1 MYKRELQQTARKSLF
16 LKLLHLPYGILIPI
30 LISTEVTNALA
41 GKTKSVLTTAAGIL
55 AIVFCY
61 TYFYGRLEIAFRKEK
76 EQAVQACKMKQY
88 RHDFCNSFEKLY
100 HSGFGKNLE
109 NMKRR
114 FQRGD
119 GADDRTSTDD
129 LQLRWR
135 KQFCSAAIFA
145 GKIRWSESA

>member
-76 EQAVQACKMKQY
+76 EQAVQACTMKQY
-88 RHDFCNSFEKLY
+88 RTILPIPLKSYIIPGL
-100 HSGFGKNLE
+100 
-109 NMKRR
+109 
-114 FQRGD
+114 
-119 GADDRTSTDD
+119 
-129 LQLRWR
+129 
-135 KQFCSAAIFA
+135 
-145 GKIRWSESA
+145 GKIWKI

>member
-61 TYFYGRLEIAFRKEK
+61 TYFTAGWKSRSEK
-76 EQAVQACKMKQY
+76 K
-88 RHDFCNSFEKLY
+88 RN
-100 HSGFGKNLE
+100 
-109 NMKRR
+109 RR
-114 FQRGD
+114 FRR
-119 GADDRTSTDD
+119 A
-129 LQLRWR
+129 
-135 KQFCSAAIFA
+135 K
-145 GKIRWSESA
+145 